1 MILYIIRVGNSHIHR
16 QLEEDSMLDVLDKIN
31 SFLWGTPSLVLLFGT
46 GLFLTLVLRG
56 IQFRRLFYA
65 FKLAFT
71 KEKPSASTDSSEG
84 DISNFKTLMTAL
96 SATIGNGN
104 IAGVATA
111 ITIGGPGAIFWMWVV
126 GLVGMATK
134 YAEALLAMKYRVK
147 NKNGEYSGG
156 PMYYVEKGLGRKWKF
171 LGVAFALFGAFAALG
186 IGNSVQSNTIADVMT
201 SSFSINPWITGI
213 TLAVLTALIIFGGI
227 QRISTVA
234 SFFVPI
240 MAFLYIGGSLLI
252 IFINYDMIIPSFSLI
267 FEYAFNPV
275 AAAGG
280 FGGVV
285 VAEAVRSGFSKG
297 IFSNESGLGTAAL
310 IAGNAKTDHPVKQA
324 LVAMTGT
331 FIVTIIVCTMTG
343 LVLLITGF
351 WDPSG
356 GLLSGVAH
364 DPSLDGGALTSAAFG
379 HALGTAGEYIVSF
392 SVVFFGFSTIV
403 GWYMYGEK
411 CFEYLTNYRFIV
423 PYRLVYVIATFA
435 GAIANLNVVWKF
447 ADMANALM
455 MIPNLIALILL
466 YKVISSETKH
476 YFNEYLPA
484 TTKKK

>member
-1 MILYIIRVGNSHIHR
+1 
-16 QLEEDSMLDVLDKIN
+16 MLDVLDKIN

-46 GLFLTLVLRG
+46 GLFLTFMLKGL
-56 IQFRRLFYA
+56 QFRKLLYA

-71 KEKPSASTDSSEG
+71 KEEPSSSADKSEG

-111 ITIGGPGAIFWMWVV
+111 LTIGGPGAIFWMWVV
-126 GLVGMATK
+126 GLLGMATK

-156 PMYYVEKGLGRKWKF
+156 PMYYVEKGLGSKWKW
-171 LGVAFALFGAFAALG
+171 LAVAFALFGAFAALG

-201 SSFSINPWITGI
+201 SSFQINNVVTGI
-213 TLAVLTALIIFGGI
+213 VLAVLTGLIIFGGI

-240 MAFLYIGGSLLI
+240 MAFLYIGGSMI
-252 IFINYDMIIPSFSLI
+252 IIVLNYDMIIPAFEMI
-267 FEYAFNPV
+267 FYYAFNPV

-280 FGGVV
+280 FTGIIIS
-285 VAEAVRSGFSKG
+285 EAIRSGVSRG
-297 IFSNESGLGTAAL
+297 IFSNEAGLGTAAL

-331 FIVTIIVCTMTG
+331 FIVTIVVCTMTG

-351 WDPSG
+351 WDPTG
-356 GLLSGVAH
+356 GAISGVEHA
-364 DPSLDGGALTSAAFG
+364 PSLDGGALTSAAFG
-379 HALGTAGEYIVSF
+379 HALGVVGEYIVSF
-392 SVVFFGFSTIV
+392 SVIFFGFSTIV

-411 CFEYLTNYRFIV
+411 CFEYLTNYRFANS
-423 PYRLVYVIATFA
+423 YRLIYILATGL
-435 GAIANLNVVWKF
+435 GAVANLELVWAF
-447 ADMANALM
+447 ADMSNALM

-466 YKVISSETKH
+466 YKVIVRETNH
-476 YFNEYLPA
+476 YFNEYMPMMQA
-484 TTKKK
+484 RPRKKAS

>member
-1 MILYIIRVGNSHIHR
+1 
-16 QLEEDSMLDVLDKIN
+16 MLDVLNKIN

-46 GLFLTLVLRG
+46 GLFLTIMLKGL
-56 IQFRRLFYA
+56 QFKKLFYA

-71 KEKPSASTDSSEG
+71 KEPKSESSESEG

-111 ITIGGPGAIFWMWVV
+111 LTIGGPGAIFWMWIV
-126 GLVGMATK
+126 GLLGMATK

-156 PMYYVEKGLGRKWKF
+156 PMYYVEKGLGSKWKW
-171 LGVAFALFGAFAALG
+171 LAVAFALFGAFAALG

-201 SSFSINPWITGI
+201 TSFDINNWVTGI
-213 TLAVLTALIIFGGI
+213 VLAVLTALIIFGGI

-252 IFINYDMIIPSFSLI
+252 IGLNYDLIIPAFKLI
-267 FEYAFNPV
+267 FHYAFNPV

-280 FGGVV
+280 FAGIVIS
-285 VAEAVRSGFSKG
+285 EAIRSGVSRG
-297 IFSNESGLGTAAL
+297 IFSNEAGLGTAAL

-343 LVLLITGF
+343 LVLIITGF
-351 WDPSG
+351 WDPTG
-356 GLLSGVAH
+356 GSISGVQHAAN
-364 DPSLDGGALTSAAFG
+364 LDGGALTSAAFG
-379 HALGTAGEYIVSF
+379 HALGVAGEYIVSF
-392 SVVFFGFSTIV
+392 SVIFFGFSTIV

-411 CFEYLTNYRFIV
+411 CFEYLTGYRYIAS
-423 PYRLVYVIATFA
+423 YRLIYVAATGM
-435 GAIANLNVVWKF
+435 GAVANLELVWAF
-447 ADMANALM
+447 ADMSNALM
-455 MIPNLIALILL
+455 MIPNLIALLLL
-466 YKVISSETKH
+466 YKVIVKETNH
-476 YFNEYLPA
+476 YFNEYMPSQMQA
-484 TTKKK
+484 YSKRKAS

>member
-1 MILYIIRVGNSHIHR
+1 
-16 QLEEDSMLDVLDKIN
+16 MLDVLDKIN

-46 GLFLTLVLRG
+46 GLFLTFMLKGL
-56 IQFRRLFYA
+56 QFRKLMYA

-71 KEKPSASTDSSEG
+71 KEKPSASSDQSEG

-111 ITIGGPGAIFWMWVV
+111 LTIGGPGAIFWMWIV
-126 GLVGMATK
+126 GLLGMATK

-156 PMYYVEKGLGRKWKF
+156 PMYYVEKGLGSKWKW
-171 LGVAFALFGAFAALG
+171 LAVAFALFGAFAALG
-186 IGNSVQSNTIADVMT
+186 IGNSVQSNTIADVMDT
-201 SSFSINPWITGI
+201 SFHINNLTTGI
-213 TLAVLTALIIFGGI
+213 ILAVLTGLIIFGGI

-234 SFFVPI
+234 SFFVPV

-252 IFINYDMIIPSFSLI
+252 IVLNYDMIIPAFKMI
-267 FEYAFNPV
+267 FFYAFNPV

-280 FGGVV
+280 FTGIIIS
-285 VAEAVRSGFSKG
+285 EAIRSGVSRG
-297 IFSNESGLGTAAL
+297 IFSNEAGLGTAAL

-331 FIVTIIVCTMTG
+331 FIVTIVVCTMTG

-351 WDPSG
+351 WDPTG
-356 GLLSGVAH
+356 GAISGVEHA
-364 DPSLDGGALTSAAFG
+364 PSLDGGALTSAAFG
-379 HALGTAGEYIVSF
+379 HALGVVGEYIVSF
-392 SVVFFGFSTIV
+392 SVIFFGFSTIV

-411 CFEYLTNYRFIV
+411 CFEYITNYRFANS
-423 PYRLVYVIATFA
+423 YRLIYIFATGL
-435 GAIANLNVVWKF
+435 GAVANLDLVWAF
-447 ADMANALM
+447 ADMSNALM
-455 MIPNLIALILL
+455 MIPNLIALLLL
-466 YKVISSETKH
+466 YKVIVSETNH
-476 YFNEYLPA
+476 YFNEYMPMMEA
-484 TTKKK
+484 SPRKKAS

>member
-1 MILYIIRVGNSHIHR
+1 
-16 QLEEDSMLDVLDKIN
+16 MLDVLNKIN

-46 GLFLTLVLRG
+46 GLFLTIMLRG
-56 IQFRRLFYA
+56 LQFKKLFYA

-71 KEKPSASTDSSEG
+71 KDKSTGSSESEG

-111 ITIGGPGAIFWMWVV
+111 ITIGGPGAIFWMWIV
-126 GLVGMATK
+126 GLLGMATK

-147 NKNGEYSGG
+147 NKHGEYSGG
-156 PMYYVEKGLGRKWKF
+156 PMYYVEKGLGSKWKW
-171 LGVAFALFGAFAALG
+171 LAVSFALFGAFAALG

-201 SSFSINPWITGI
+201 TSFHINNWVTGSV
-213 TLAVLTALIIFGGI
+213 LAVLTALIIFGGI

-252 IFINYDMIIPSFSLI
+252 IGLNYDLIIPAFKLI
-267 FEYAFNPV
+267 FFYAFNPV

-280 FGGVV
+280 FTGVV
-285 VAEAVRSGFSKG
+285 ISEAIRSGVSRG
-297 IFSNESGLGTAAL
+297 IFSNEAGLGTAAL

-331 FIVTIIVCTMTG
+331 FIVTIVVCTMTG
-343 LVLLITGF
+343 LVLIITGF

-356 GLLSGVAH
+356 GAISGVQH
-364 DPSLDGGALTSAAFG
+364 SPDLDGGALTSAAFA
-379 HALGTAGEYIVSF
+379 HSLGIAGEYIVAF
-392 SVVFFGFSTIV
+392 SVIFFGFSTIV

-411 CFEYLTNYRFIV
+411 CFEYLTGYRYIAS
-423 PYRLVYVIATFA
+423 YRLIYVVATGM
-435 GAIANLNVVWKF
+435 GAVANLELVWAF
-447 ADMANALM
+447 ADMSNALM
-455 MIPNLIALILL
+455 MIPNLIALLLL
-466 YKVISSETKH
+466 YKVIVKETNH
-476 YFNEYLPA
+476 YFNEYLPGQMQA
-484 TTKKK
+484 YPKRKAS

>member
-1 MILYIIRVGNSHIHR
+1 
-16 QLEEDSMLDVLDKIN
+16 MLDVLDKIN

-46 GLFLTLVLRG
+46 GLFLTFMLKGL
-56 IQFRRLFYA
+56 QFRKLMYA

-71 KEKPSASTDSSEG
+71 KEKPSASSDQSEG

-111 ITIGGPGAIFWMWVV
+111 LTIGGPGAIFWMWIV
-126 GLVGMATK
+126 GLLGMATK
-134 YAEALLAMKYRVK
+134 YAEALLAMKYRVR

-156 PMYYVEKGLGRKWKF
+156 PMYYVEKGLGSKWKW
-171 LGVAFALFGAFAALG
+171 LGIAFALFGAFAALG
-186 IGNSVQSNTIADVMT
+186 IGNSVQSNTIADVMST
-201 SSFSINPWITGI
+201 SFHIDNLVTGI
-213 TLAVLTALIIFGGI
+213 VLAVLTGLIIFGGI

-234 SFFVPI
+234 SFFVPV

-252 IFINYDMIIPSFSLI
+252 IVLNYDMIIPAFKMI
-267 FEYAFNPV
+267 FFYAFNPV

-280 FGGVV
+280 FTGIIIS
-285 VAEAVRSGFSKG
+285 EAIRSGVSRG
-297 IFSNESGLGTAAL
+297 IFSNEAGLGTAAL

-331 FIVTIIVCTMTG
+331 FIVTIVVCTMTG

-351 WDPSG
+351 WDPTG
-356 GLLSGVAH
+356 GAISGVEHA
-364 DPSLDGGALTSAAFG
+364 PSLDGGALTSAAFG
-379 HALGTAGEYIVSF
+379 HALGVVGEYIVSF
-392 SVVFFGFSTIV
+392 SVIFFGFSTIV

-411 CFEYLTNYRFIV
+411 CFEYITNYRFANS
-423 PYRLVYVIATFA
+423 YRLIYILATGL
-435 GAIANLNVVWKF
+435 GAVANLELVWAF
-447 ADMANALM
+447 ADMSNALM

-466 YKVISSETKH
+466 YKVIVRETNH
-476 YFNEYLPA
+476 YFNEYMPMMEA
-484 TTKKK
+484 QPRKKAS